1 MTTFTE
7 KPSEITKQEW
17 LEKLENVHLQ
27 RTDMNRLVMNYL
39 VTGKTILQF
48 NFIPFFLINLFYF
61 YRRV

>member
-7 KPSEITKQEW
+7 KPTEITKQEW

-39 VTGKTILQF
+39 VTGKRITKTAILQL
-48 NFIPFFLINLFYF
+48 NFTPFFLLI
-61 YRRV
+61 R

>member
-1 MTTFTE
+1 MTTFTD

-39 VTGKTILQF
+39 VTGKYICFVFLTYAF
-48 NFIPFFLINLFYF
+48 RLINFTMYD
-61 YRRV
+61 

>member
-1 MTTFTE
+1 MTTFTD

-39 VTGKTILQF
+39 VTGKKGSLE
-48 NFIPFFLINLFYF
+48 NFL
-61 YRRV
+61 VAT